1 MAAKREPAAGS
12 ELGELLAVESSVLRT
27 LCLTINAPGSVLKDR
42 ILDSLATEDFYF
54 PINQALF
61 AVLVDMNLR
70 GDYVVCSNLGD
81 LLKKRGVGIPEGLFL
96 EDLFRGDLPRAPEVT
111 EWVCRLKE
119 QAAKR
124 QPVVPPSPTEAPSKV
139 AVAAEVPPAVP
150 ASTDTAPAPAGRVPD
165 APQAAAESRLTPSRQ
180 SPEGRKG
187 ALAPEK
193 QSKGRPARGSG
204 AEEMPRQGIPP
215 TLSSEGEEWGTYL
228 QEMATKQGKRF
239 ETGFAGLD
247 EDAAGVFPG
256 LMLLGDEDL
265 GRLTGFL
272 KQLTDQI
279 AARSKVPCLYLSFE
293 VPKATLRVRTLAR
306 LSGVPARDIE
316 KGRIKKGSPEWESVE
331 RHGREAA
338 EWLKWVFVVEADRGV
353 ELSQIQDTARRLLES
368 TGASTCLVV
377 VDNLAGLVPR
387 GDPLEAVVADLK
399 EVSESLDAL
408 VVAGTAG
415 KGLSA
420 DSGADYVAGLHQ
432 GHGAL
437 VELEL
442 LRAEDTRSTTVA
454 FEYQPDI
461 CRFREQPAA

>member
-61 AVLVDMNLR
+61 AVLEDMNLR

-81 LLKKRGVGIPEGLFL
+81 QLKKLGVGFPEGFFL
-96 EDLFRGDLPRAPEVT
+96 EDLFRGDLPKAPEVT

-124 QPVVPPSPTEAPSKV
+124 QPVVPPSSTEAPPKV
-139 AVAAEVPPAVP
+139 AVTTEAPPAVATRADAVP
-150 ASTDTAPAPAGRVPD
+150 PPAGRASD
-165 APQAAAESRLTPSRQ
+165 APQAAAEGKPTPSRP
-180 SPEGRKG
+180 SPESRKG
-187 ALAPEK
+187 ALASEK
-193 QSKGRPARGSG
+193 QSKARTARSSG
-204 AEEMPRQGIPP
+204 AEGTPRQGIPP
-215 TLSSEGEEWGTYL
+215 TLSSEGEEWGSYL
-228 QEMATKQGKRF
+228 QEVAAKQGKRF

-247 EDAAGVFPG
+247 EAAAGLFPG
-256 LMLLGDEDL
+256 VMLLGDENL
-265 GRLTGFL
+265 ERLTGFL

-293 VPKATLRVRTLAR
+293 VPKAALRVRTLAR

-331 RHGREAA
+331 RQGKEAA
-338 EWLKWVFVVEADRGV
+338 EWLKWVFIVEADRGM
-353 ELSQIQDTARRLLES
+353 ELPQVQDAGRRLLES

-377 VDNLAGLVPR
+377 VDNLAGLVAR

-399 EVSESLDAL
+399 EVSEALDAL
-408 VVAGTAG
+408 VIAGTAD
-415 KGLSA
+415 KGLSS
-420 DSGADYVAGLHQ
+420 DSGVDYLAGLHQ
-432 GHGAL
+432 GQAAS

-442 LRAEDTRSTTVA
+442 LRAEDARSTTVA